1 MAQQGVAG
9 EVISL
14 SLSDIQNKMKKPPY
28 TITPI
33 MRLAGDTFVLH
44 WEQVPYDILIHEA
57 FFLPESNKL
66 VLGRKCH
73 CTYARSGAN
82 IIFYY
87 SEQTRWTHPRVQA
100 WLRRTLKENIIA
112 RANEVLPAELRAIE
126 PQVNLHIHTVRI
138 RKLRN
143 AYGRCWY
150 LYSRIEFDPMLV
162 LLPPEIRR
170 EVIIHELCHT
180 VHHNHGKR
188 FWQLHSQLLGC
199 DAQMHK
205 LATDV
210 FYSRFQQQIKWLM
223 R

>member
-1 MAQQGVAG
+1 
-9 EVISL
+9 
-14 SLSDIQNKMKKPPY
+14 MKTPLY
-28 TITPI
+28 TITPN

-44 WEQVPYDILIHEA
+44 WEQVPHDILVHEA
-57 FFLPESNKL
+57 QFMPEGNRL
-66 VLGRKCH
+66 VLGKQCH
-73 CTYARSGAN
+73 CAYVRTAADMV
-82 IIFYY
+82 FYY
-87 SEQTRWTHPRVQA
+87 SDQTRWTHPRVQA
-100 WLRRTLKENIIA
+100 WLRRMLKESIIA
-112 RANEVLPAELRAIE
+112 RANEVLPNELRAIE
-126 PQVNLHIHTVRI
+126 PQVNLHIRTVRI
-138 RKLRN
+138 CKLRN

-150 LYSRIEFDPMLV
+150 VESRIEFDPMLV

-210 FYSRFQQQIKWLM
+210 FYSRLQQQIKWLM